1 MPPRRPNV
9 QKKATVP
16 LSPPVSSRVRKR
28 GPSNADD
35 KQTKPKVKK
44 ARGDDDE
51 ASEMSEEE
59 VKATGSKQEVKKGK
73 KVKIRWIPPPYL
85 GKKKTNKFLPHP

>member
-1 MPPRRPNV
+1 M
-9 QKKATVP
+9 
-16 LSPPVSSRVRKR
+16 
-28 GPSNADD
+28 
-35 KQTKPKVKK
+35 KK

-85 GKKKTNKFLPHP
+85 GKKKKLTSFCHTHRKTSAVKAAQVAAQAPPTQLTPYVSSLPSQPATN